1 MFCLIQETLHHHDIG
16 TYTTYGITA
25 GSVTVHDISPD
36 RSFVESLIAEFEA
49 ASLAPE
55 HLRDAVEDA
64 IILHTDPSL
73 HARMK

>member
-1 MFCLIQETLHHHDIG
+1 MFTLIQEKFHHHDIG
-16 TYTTYGITA
+16 TYTTYGIQSR
-25 GSVTVHDISPD
+25 SVTVHDISPD
-36 RSFVESLIAEFEA
+36 RSFVEALIAQFEA

-73 HARMK
+73 QRRMK

>member
-1 MFCLIQETLHHHDIG
+1 MFSLIQETFHHHDIG

-36 RSFVESLIAEFEA
+36 RNFVETLILQFKAQE
-49 ASLAPE
+49 LAPE

-64 IILHTDPSL
+64 LILQSDPSL
-73 HARMK
+73 QSRFK